1 MKVGSTTKMYRPVGI
16 MQKYENFD
24 SIVEYSG
31 IMKNNLGINDN
42 NTGIRCKMSEY
53 YVYSLTTQ
61 TNYCYLNFSA
71 GFQLSILT

>member
-42 NTGIRCKMSEY
+42 NTGIRCKM
-53 YVYSLTTQ
+53 
-61 TNYCYLNFSA
+61 
-71 GFQLSILT
+71 